1 MAGDVGQTLT
11 FEARGEGIVN
21 CDYDQDDDQ
30 YDDQDDDQ
38 DSDHD
43 DGGGDSR

>member
-11 FEARGEGIVN
+11 FEERGEEIVN
-21 CDYDQDDDQ
+21 CDY
-30 YDDQDDDQ
+30 DQDDDQ